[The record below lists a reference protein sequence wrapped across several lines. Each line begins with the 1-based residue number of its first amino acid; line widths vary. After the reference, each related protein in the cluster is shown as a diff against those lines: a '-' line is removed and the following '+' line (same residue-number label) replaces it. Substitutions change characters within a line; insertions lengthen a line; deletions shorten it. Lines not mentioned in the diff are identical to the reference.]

1 MWGGS
6 RGNDAVQP
14 FNSGGGG
21 GTPSFSVGGAMQQ
34 QQGAAPA
41 GGGAPRFQ
49 MGGQAPQQP
58 QQGYGGYGQ
67 QTQPTQGGFQPQG
80 GYGQQQPP
88 AQQPP
93 AQQPAQGAGRFMP
106 SFPRSP
112 QAQRNPQFQA
122 GGREQAMPTFGAQAQ
137 QQQQQ
142 QQSFGRREGAQRGQ
156 MFQGQQ
162 QQETQPDPN
171 GVPRDSDPREIPKP
185 AERPPGAPPPVFR
198 IGGDI
203 GGSDPNDQS
212 PRRFYNQGSL
222 QGGGAQG
229 TAQGDA
235 GGGGGG
241 VSSFFNRGM
250 AAAAQRMAAPRPT
263 AMAAGRRGP
272 LLTSV
277 SLQYYYYFG
286 VCWDVTFVLFTFVV
300 MLWKG
305 IKLPYPKYDYQTR
318 DYESVWSIEFA
329 FLFVFIMFEWPRMSL
344 LNKANRGT
352 HHLTMYA
359 SILLGAPIV
368 AYHLWAMFS
377 ATYVLHIDVFVNGVS
392 LAFIGM
398 QVMLGYLATT
408 AWPRGTVAQGA
419 AKRVIGGAG
428 SASRRTAA
436 DPTVGAP
443 KFNVGAG
450 NN

>member
-1 MWGGS
+1 MLSMKSGWLSS
-6 RGNDAVQP
+6 RVRLP
-14 FNSGGGG
+14 SGCVVSLQF
-21 GTPSFSVGGAMQQ
+21 TPSMYDGSQSLMPKRLLNLAVICGASRSDIAGVTVWAADCRGYYAHASGRVVTQWPHDMDEYLART
-34 QQGAAPA
+34 GTLRPECYESAPA

-142 QQSFGRREGAQRGQ
+142 QQSFGRGGGAQRGQ

-162 QQETQPDPN
+162 QQEQQQPDPN
-171 GVPRDSDPREIPKP
+171 RVPRDSDPREIPKP

-229 TAQGDA
+229 DA
-235 GGGGGG
+235 GGGGGRG

-344 LNKANRGT
+344 ANRIEAIER
-352 HHLTMYA
+352 LVLELRKAREQMVA
-359 SILLGAPIV
+359 VLEWGAP
-368 AYHLWAMFS
+368 H
-377 ATYVLHIDVFVNGVS
+377 T
-392 LAFIGM
+392 
-398 QVMLGYLATT
+398 
-408 AWPRGTVAQGA
+408 GA
-419 AKRVIGGAG
+419 LEPQ
-428 SASRRTAA
+428 ASS
-436 DPTVGAP
+436 G
-443 KFNVGAG
+443 
-450 NN
+450 